1 MRAFENDISAC
12 CQAMFSGGI
21 ILYPTDTVWG
31 IGCDATNE
39 QAVEKIFSLKKRNEE
54 KSMIILLAEEK
65 DILQY
70 TDHPNA
76 VVFDY
81 IKGIHKP
88 TTVIYEGAK
97 NLAKNLINK
106 DGTIGIRLVKD
117 EFCLALLKAFGS
129 PIVSTSS
136 NISGYPAPS
145 FFEDIDVQIKSGVDY
160 IVQHRRDDLTPTSPS
175 TVIKLDKDGRIQ
187 ILRP

>member
-1 MRAFENDISAC
+1 MPAFDHDITEC
-12 CQAMFSGGI
+12 CRVLEAGGI

-39 QAVEKIFSLKKRNEE
+39 EAVEKIFRVKKRNEE

-70 TDHPNA
+70 TNHPDA
-76 VVFDY
+76 VIFDY

-88 TTVIYEGAK
+88 TTVIYDGAR
-97 NLAKNLINK
+97 NLAPNLINK
-106 DGTIGIRLVKD
+106 DGSVGIRLVKD
-117 EFCLALLKAFGS
+117 DFCIGLIKAFGK

-160 IVQHRRDDLTPTSPS
+160 IVQHRRDDMTPSSPS
-175 TVIKLDKDGRIQ
+175 TVIKLDREGGIH
-187 ILRP
+187 IIRP

>member
-1 MRAFENDISAC
+1 MQIRDDIQNCLAVLN
-12 CQAMFSGGI
+12 SGGI

-31 IGCDATNE
+31 LGCDATNE
-39 QAVEKIFSLKKRNEE
+39 TAVEKIFALKKRNEE
-54 KSMIILLAEEK
+54 KSMIILIAEEK
-65 DILQY
+65 AILQY

-106 DGTIGIRLVKD
+106 DGSIGIRLVKD
-117 EFCLALLKAFGS
+117 EFCSELIKAFGK
-129 PIVSTSS
+129 PVVSTSS

-145 FFEDIDVQIKSGVDY
+145 FFEDIDIQIKSGADY
-160 IVQHRRDDLTPTSPS
+160 IVQHRRDDLTPSSPS
-175 TVIKLDKDGRIQ
+175 TVIKLDREGGIH
-187 ILRP
+187 IIRP